1 MTLQATGLEVLRGGK
16 RVIENIDLSF
26 ERKCLTA
33 VLGPNGAGKSTLLG
47 ALAGLIA
54 PARGRVALEGA
65 EVSSLPP
72 AARARRIGYLPQS
85 PEAVWP
91 VTVHTLVS
99 LARIPHRGKS
109 SAREDEAAIQ
119 QALARTDT
127 AQWVERDVQTL
138 SGGERA
144 RVMLAR
150 VIAGEPEWVLADEP
164 FTGLDPAHQ
173 FDAADLL
180 RSLAD
185 AGCGVI
191 FTLHDL
197 TLAARVADR
206 VVVVCQGK
214 VSADGPPD
222 TALTPGLL
230 RDVYNIEAEWI
241 AAREGAERFVAVRRR
256 HAS

>member
-1 MTLQATGLEVLRGGK
+1 MTLRAIDLEVTRGGK
-16 RVIENIDLSF
+16 RVLEHIGLAF
-26 ERKCLTA
+26 ARKCLTA

-54 PARGRVALEGA
+54 PSKGHVELDGSGI
-65 EVSSLPP
+65 SSFPP
-72 AARARRIGYLPQS
+72 AARARRIGFLPQS

-91 VTVHTLVS
+91 VTVRTLVG
-99 LARIPHRGKS
+99 LARIPHRGMS
-109 SAREDEAAIQ
+109 GTREDEAAIQ
-119 QALARTDT
+119 NALVRTDT
-127 AQWVERDVQTL
+127 AQWAERDVQSL

-150 VIAGEPEWVLADEP
+150 VIAGEPEWVSADEP

-206 VVVVCQGK
+206 VVVLSEGK

-222 TALTPGLL
+222 AALTPGLL
-230 RDVYNIEAEWI
+230 RTVYNIDAEWI

>member
-1 MTLQATGLEVLRGGK
+1 MTLEARELEVVRGG
-16 RVIENIDLSF
+16 RQVLEGIDLAF
-26 ERKCLTA
+26 ERKRLTA

-47 ALAGLIA
+47 VLAGLIR
-54 PARGRVALEGA
+54 PLRGHVTIDG
-65 EVSSLPP
+65 SDIGSIPP
-72 AARARRIGYLPQS
+72 AARARRIGFLPQA

-91 VTVHTLVS
+91 VTVHTLVG
-99 LARIPHRGKS
+99 LARIPHRGHS
-109 SAREDEAAIQ
+109 SAREDEAAIRS
-119 QALARTDT
+119 ALMRTRT
-127 AQWVERDVQTL
+127 SEWANRDVQSL

-185 AGCGVI
+185 AGSGVI

-197 TLAARVADR
+197 ALAARLADR
-206 VVVVCQGK
+206 VIVLCGGK
-214 VSADGPPD
+214 ISADGRPD
-222 TALTPGLL
+222 TALTPALL
-230 RDVYNIEAEWI
+230 RSVYDVEAEWI

-256 HAS
+256 HAR